1 LTNFRKLL
9 KGMTREGNNFPRKR
23 NLTIRAKLFINS
35 QHFILK
41 TEEAMNK
48 FRNTASLLIIVSVIF
63 FFIGC
68 AKPPE
73 AEQKA
78 AQTAMEA
85 AVAAGADKYA
95 AAELDEAKKL
105 KETAD
110 AQVNEKK
117 YKEAK
122 QAYIDAKAAFEK
134 AGAAAEEGKKK
145 AADEANAALAA
156 VEESWKAVETAAS
169 KLGKKLKE
177 QKAEWQTDAGAFVG
191 NLKAAKDMVATD
203 ALAAKAKAEE
213 LKAMIE
219 KWAGKFK
226 LAPSP
231 KQS

>member
-1 LTNFRKLL
+1 MKNFRNAAL
-9 KGMTREGNNFPRKR
+9 
-23 NLTIRAKLFINS
+23 
-35 QHFILK
+35 
-41 TEEAMNK
+41 
-48 FRNTASLLIIVSVIF
+48 LLIVVSLIF

-95 AAELDEAKKL
+95 AAELDAAKKL
-105 KETAD
+105 KENAD
-110 AQVNEKK
+110 AQVTGKK

-134 AGAAAEEGKKK
+134 AAAAVEAGKKK
-145 AADEANAALAA
+145 AADEANASLAA
-156 VEESWKAVETAAS
+156 VEESWKAVEAAAA
-169 KLGKKLKE
+169 KLGKKMKAQKE
-177 QKAEWQTDAGAFVG
+177 EWQADAGAFIE
-191 NLKAAKDMVATD
+191 NLKTAKDMVAAD

-213 LKAMIE
+213 LKALIE
-219 KWAGKFK
+219 KWATKLH
-226 LAPSP
+226 LAPGQ